1 MTDTRK
7 IATWYDQN
15 AGLEHDRLNSCR
27 LEFSISFRV
36 ITQYLDQ
43 VGTNKPLEIL
53 DLGGGTGRYGKS
65 LSLKLA
71 KLGHSVTLVDISD
84 QELEIAR
91 ETATRAQVALSAV
104 IQADARHIRHNP
116 AIFQEKRYDIVLCQG
131 PLYHLLEENE
141 RRDVLSTCAA
151 SLKPGGTLI
160 AAFVLQYAHL
170 RDIAQRDP
178 MRLLAE
184 YDSFYCKYLADGK
197 YTRNQLLS
205 SYHASPAEVREIFEA
220 IPQLQLEKLVACEGF
235 LGGGLASQINELDDN
250 AYEKWVD
257 AVLRFAEDPSI
268 LGNADH
274 VLAVARR
281 TM

>member
-1 MTDTRK
+1 
-7 IATWYDQN
+7 
-15 AGLEHDRLNSCR
+15 
-27 LEFSISFRV
+27 
-36 ITQYLDQ
+36 
-43 VGTNKPLEIL
+43 
-53 DLGGGTGRYGKS
+53 LGY
-65 LSLKLA
+65 
-71 KLGHSVTLVDISD
+71 SVSLVDISD
-84 QELEIAR
+84 QELDIAR
-91 ETATRAQVALSAV
+91 EMAAKSNTKLTAV
-104 IQADARHIRHNP
+104 IHADARDIRRNP
-116 AIFQEKRYDIVLCQG
+116 AIFQEKKYDLVLCQG

-151 SLKPGGTLI
+151 ALKPGGILI

-184 YDSFYCKYLADGK
+184 YDGFYAEYLADGK
-197 YTRNQLLS
+197 YTRNQLVS
-205 SYHASPAEVREIFEA
+205 SYHASPAQVRGIFES
-220 IPQLQLEKLVACEGF
+220 IPQLQLERLVACEGF
-235 LGGGLASQINELDDN
+235 LGGGLASKINALDDN

-257 AVLRFAEDPSI
+257 VVLRFAEDPSI